1 MKSLIIKGKK
11 GEERILFSF
20 MVAVWFLIGLGVM
33 LGIYISY
40 GDESDVKQLQ
50 AGILADKI
58 AGCLIDNSKL
68 IDDITKDEFDIID
81 KCNFNKEV
89 ITGSKFYSQVKFN
102 YISEGKIGDEF
113 RKPII
118 IGNKDALTQCS
129 LRESNIPGTHYFR
142 CIEKKYYAFS
152 KDDKLVLID
161 IYMGANNEG
170 GRF

>member
-1 MKSLIIKGKK
+1 MKSLMIKEKRA
-11 GEERILFSF
+11 EERILFSF

-40 GDESDVKQLQ
+40 GNEADVKQLQ

-68 IDDITKDEFDIID
+68 IDDITKDEFDIFT
-81 KCNFNKEV
+81 KCNFDKEIV
-89 ITGSKFYSQVKFN
+89 SGSKFYFS
-102 YISEGKIGDEF
+102 ISFTNISGEGEF

-142 CIEKKYYAFS
+142 CVEKKYYAFS
-152 KDDKLVLID
+152 KDNKLILID
-161 IYMGANNEG
+161 IYTGANNEG